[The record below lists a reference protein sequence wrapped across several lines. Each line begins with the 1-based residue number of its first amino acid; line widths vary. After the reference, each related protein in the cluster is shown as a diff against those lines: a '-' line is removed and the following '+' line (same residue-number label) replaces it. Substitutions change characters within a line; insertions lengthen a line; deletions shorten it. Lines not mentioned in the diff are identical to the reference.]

1 VAYVSSEWFMWF
13 RFVIFSNITYV
24 APQLQ
29 IVTID
34 FYNKII
40 SILMVGFGHL
50 MTHSTITYL
59 HLGKPQFPEKK
70 RLDTSHLPT
79 L

>member
-1 VAYVSSEWFMWF
+1 
-13 RFVIFSNITYV
+13 
-24 APQLQ
+24 
-29 IVTID
+29 
-34 FYNKII
+34 
-40 SILMVGFGHL
+40 

-79 L
+79 LWYTCCIEYISPWTWIKLATCKGIHLCLYKYY